1 MLHFLCFFL
10 GTLTII
16 FEVLNID
23 TDILFQYSGWFVI
36 FTSLLH
42 LIQMLYSIP
51 SFLAYV
57 CLIIGMLIVLPASV
71 PSLASFDDTLASYL
85 FYGVGG
91 HIFLPLCTVFH
102 LNKTSYSNIT
112 KSIVF
117 LIFYNITWVF
127 FVEYFSIKKP
137 YKFLDDLMVGHRI
150 LSYIIISFV
159 GVFGLLILSLFS
171 CISRNNTIY
180 I

>member
-16 FEVLNID
+16 YEVLNID

-71 PSLASFDDTLASYL
+71 PSLASFDDTLASYF

-102 LNKTSYSNIT
+102 LNKTSYS
-112 KSIVF
+112 
-117 LIFYNITWVF
+117 NITWVF